1 MIDQF
6 VSLCFKKRLVVRLLA
21 IFAAIFGIYA
31 WSQLAIDAYPLLS
44 PVSAQVTAQV
54 PGLAAEEVE
63 QQITI
68 PLERALV
75 GTPGLLSMRSVSTF
89 ALSQIN
95 LLFRDGTEDYWERTR
110 VRERIADATL
120 PSGVSAGLDSVS
132 APELEIY
139 RYSLQSDT
147 KNLMELSEYQKW
159 VVQPALK
166 QVPGVAE
173 VDNFG
178 GFTRQFR
185 LDLDPTELLRYN
197 LGINDVINAINNN
210 TANAG
215 GGRVP
220 RGDQTFIVRGVG
232 LVRTLDDLGNVVVTQ
247 SNSMPVLIKDLGV
260 MSYAHQ
266 EPEGILGLNE
276 NPATVEGIVMG
287 LKYANVSE
295 VINGIHAKV
304 DELQKQLDKD
314 DVHIVT
320 VLDRGDLVTATV
332 SKIGRT
338 LLEGIGLVIVVLM
351 LFLGSP
357 RSALV
362 VAVTIPLAV
371 VSIFV
376 LMNATHMSASMLSL
390 GALDF
395 GVIVDGAIVVTE
407 SILRRREQKPAEAL
421 TEEDVKSATGQVA
434 RPIFFATL
442 IIITAYFPLF
452 TLQRGEAALFTPM
465 AYTVGFALFGALLC
479 TLALVPGLAYWAFR
493 KPRRPFRNGPLEWLS
508 DAYRAT
514 LGRLLNRPLLAY
526 LATGAAFVSVGVLG
540 TQVGRDYLPD
550 LDEGSLWLQVQM
562 PSGLSLDAA
571 SEMASELRRAV
582 REFPEVKYIMTQL
595 GREDAA
601 VDAWTFSHIEAPIGL
616 TPYET
621 WPAGETKK
629 DFVRKLNERLR
640 ELPGI
645 NVGINQPISDM
656 VFDLVG
662 GAHSALV
669 IRVLGDDFAENR
681 RIADGVVNVLRNT
694 RGTAEASI
702 FQELPTPQITIE
714 TDRAAAS
721 RYGINISDITNLIQ
735 TGIGGSAVTQ
745 VYVGDRVYDVSVR
758 YPLESR
764 YDPEA
769 IGNLTLT
776 NSSGMQVPLS
786 QVAKIKQRNG
796 EGFISRWNNHRNL
809 TIRIDLDGRDLVS
822 YLDEVKAKIAQE
834 VHFDTSKY
842 SVEYGG
848 QFENQERAQRRFTL
862 ILGLVLG
869 IMLLL
874 LYTEFGALRQALM
887 ILGIVPLATLGG
899 LIALF
904 VTGETLNIAS
914 AVGFIALFGVA
925 VQNGIIMVANLNR
938 VRETGLPLREAIL
951 AGAQERFRPVLMTA
965 TVATIGMM
973 PAALATGVGSDV
985 QRDVATVVIG
995 GLILATLLT
1004 LFVVPAFYFSLE
1016 RMVERWSAARERGHS
1031 TPAPSSPRA

>member
-6 VSLCFKKRLVVRLLA
+6 VALCFRKRLAVRLIA
-21 IFAAIFGIYA
+21 IFAGIFGIYA
-31 WSQLAIDAYPLLS
+31 WTQLAIDAYPLLS
-44 PVSAQVTAQV
+44 PVSAQVTVQV

-68 PLERALV
+68 PLERALN
-75 GTPGLLSMRSVSTF
+75 GTPGLASMRSISTF

-95 LLFRDGTEDYWERTR
+95 LLFRDGAEDYWQRQR
-110 VRERIADATL
+110 VKERIDDVTL
-120 PSGVSAGLDSVS
+120 PSGASAGLAAVTS
-132 APELEIY
+132 PELEIY
-139 RYSLQSDT
+139 RYTLQSDT
-147 KNLMELSEYQKW
+147 KNLMELSEYQRW
-159 VVQPALK
+159 VIQPALR

-178 GFTRQFR
+178 GLTRQFR
-185 LDLDPTELLRYN
+185 LDLDPTELLRYG

-215 GGRVP
+215 GGRVA
-220 RGDQTFIVRGVG
+220 RGDQSFIVRGVG
-232 LVRTLDDLGNVVVTQ
+232 LVHTLDDLGNVVVTQ
-247 SNSMPVLIKDLGV
+247 TNSMPVLVRDLGGL
-260 MSYAHQ
+260 SYAHQ

-276 NPATVEGIVMG
+276 NPATIEGIVMG
-287 LKYANVSE
+287 LKYSNVSE
-295 VINGIHAKV
+295 VIAGIHAKV
-304 DELQKQLDKD
+304 DELRKQLEPD

-320 VLDRGDLVTATV
+320 VLDRSDLVNATV
-332 SKIGRT
+332 SKIGHT
-338 LLEGIGLVIVVLM
+338 LLEGVGLVIVVLM

-357 RSALV
+357 RSALI

-376 LMNATHMSASMLSL
+376 LMNAAHMSASMLSL

-395 GVIVDGAIVVTE
+395 GVIVDGAIVVME
-407 SILRRREQKPAEAL
+407 NILRRRESKPTQEL
-421 TEEDVKSATGQVA
+421 TEEDVRSATSQVA

-465 AYTVGFALFGALLC
+465 AYTVGFALFGALAC

-493 KPRRPFRNGPLEWLS
+493 KPRPVFRNRPLEWLGG
-508 DAYRAT
+508 AYRAA
-514 LGRLLNRPLLAY
+514 LGRLLNRPLLSY
-526 LATGAAFVSVGVLG
+526 VATGAAFVAVGVLAPF
-540 TQVGRDYLPD
+540 VGRDYLPD
-550 LDEGSLWLQVQM
+550 LDEGALWLQVQL

-582 REFPEVKYIMTQL
+582 REFPEVRYIMTQL

-601 VDAWTFSHIEAPIGL
+601 VDAWTFSHIEAPVGL

-621 WPAGETKK
+621 WPAGETKA
-629 DFVRKLNERLR
+629 DFVRKLNARLS

-669 IRVLGDDFAENR
+669 IRVVGEDFAEDR
-681 RIADGVVNVLRNT
+681 RIAGEIVDILRNT

-702 FQELPTPQITIE
+702 FQEPPLPQIAIE
-714 TDRAAAS
+714 ADRAAAA

-735 TGIGGSAVTQ
+735 NGVGGAAVTQ
-745 VYVGDRVYDVSVR
+745 VFVGDRVYDVSVR
-758 YPLESR
+758 FPLSSR

-769 IGNLTLT
+769 LGNLTLT
-776 NSSGMQVPLS
+776 NSSGMQIPLS
-786 QVAKIKQRNG
+786 QVAKIRQRNG
-796 EGFISRWNNHRNL
+796 EGTITRTNNRRNL
-809 TIRIDLDGRDLVS
+809 TIRIDLADRDLVS
-822 YLDEVKAKIAQE
+822 YLDEVKAKIAQS
-834 VHFDTSKY
+834 VHFDQSKY
-842 SVEYGG
+842 RLEFAG

-869 IMLLL
+869 LMALL
-874 LYTEFGALRQALM
+874 LYTEFGKLRQALL
-887 ILGIVPLATLGG
+887 ILGIVPLAALGG
-899 LIALF
+899 LTALF

-914 AVGFIALFGVA
+914 AVGFIGLFGVA

-938 VRETGLPLREAIL
+938 VRETGASLRDAIL
-951 AGAQERFRPVLMTA
+951 IGASERFRPVLMTA

-985 QRDVATVVIG
+985 QRGVATVVIG
-995 GLILATLLT
+995 GLVLATLLT
-1004 LFVVPAFYFSLE
+1004 LFVVPTFYFSLE
-1016 RMVERWSAARERGHS
+1016 RAAERWLARDEESRHDLAS
-1031 TPAPSSPRA
+1031 RPT

>member
-6 VSLCFKKRLVVRLLA
+6 VSLCFRKRLVVRLLA
-21 IFAAIFGIYA
+21 IFAAIFGVYA
-31 WSQLAIDAYPLLS
+31 WTQLAIDAYPLLS
-44 PVSAQVTAQV
+44 PVSAQVTVQV

-63 QQITI
+63 QQLTI
-68 PLERALV
+68 PLERALN
-75 GTPGLLSMRSVSTF
+75 GTPGLLSMRSISTF

-95 LLFRDGTEDYWERTR
+95 LLFRDDTEDYFERTR
-110 VRERIADATL
+110 VRERIADTTL
-120 PSGVSAGLDSVS
+120 PTGASAGLDSVT

-159 VVQPALK
+159 VVQPALQ

-185 LDLDPTELLRYN
+185 LDLDATELLRYN

-220 RGDQTFIVRGVG
+220 RGDQSFIVRGVG

-247 SNSMPVLIKDLGV
+247 SNSMPVLVKDLGV

-276 NPATVEGIVMG
+276 NPATIEGIVLG

-295 VINGIHAKV
+295 VIKGIHAKV
-304 DELQKQLDKD
+304 DELQKRLDAD

-320 VLDRGDLVTATV
+320 VLDRGDLVNATV

-351 LFLGSP
+351 LCLGSA

-376 LMNATHMSASMLSL
+376 LMNASHMSASMLSL

-407 SILRRREQKPAEAL
+407 SILRRREQKPNEEL

-442 IIITAYFPLF
+442 IIVTAYFPLF

-479 TLALVPGLAYWAFR
+479 TLALVPGLAWWAFR
-493 KPRRPFRNGPLEWLS
+493 KPRRAFRYVPLEWMS
-508 DAYRAT
+508 DAYRVT
-514 LGRLLNRPLLAY
+514 LGRLLNRPLLSY
-526 LATGAAFVSVGVLG
+526 LATAVAFVSVGVLG

-562 PSGLSLDAA
+562 PSGLSFDAA

-621 WPAGETKK
+621 WPAGETKA
-629 DFVRKLNERLR
+629 DFVRKLNARLR
-640 ELPGI
+640 QLPGI
-645 NVGINQPISDM
+645 NVGVTQPISDM

-662 GAHSALV
+662 APTARWSSVCWGTIS
-669 IRVLGDDFAENR
+669 
-681 RIADGVVNVLRNT
+681 LR
-694 RGTAEASI
+694 TA
-702 FQELPTPQITIE
+702 
-714 TDRAAAS
+714 
-721 RYGINISDITNLIQ
+721 
-735 TGIGGSAVTQ
+735 
-745 VYVGDRVYDVSVR
+745 VS
-758 YPLESR
+758 
-764 YDPEA
+764 
-769 IGNLTLT
+769 
-776 NSSGMQVPLS
+776 
-786 QVAKIKQRNG
+786 
-796 EGFISRWNNHRNL
+796 
-809 TIRIDLDGRDLVS
+809 
-822 YLDEVKAKIAQE
+822 
-834 VHFDTSKY
+834 
-842 SVEYGG
+842 
-848 QFENQERAQRRFTL
+848 
-862 ILGLVLG
+862 
-869 IMLLL
+869 
-874 LYTEFGALRQALM
+874 
-887 ILGIVPLATLGG
+887 
-899 LIALF
+899 
-904 VTGETLNIAS
+904 
-914 AVGFIALFGVA
+914 
-925 VQNGIIMVANLNR
+925 R
-938 VRETGLPLREAIL
+938 VRSSTCCAIP
-951 AGAQERFRPVLMTA
+951 GAPPRRR
-965 TVATIGMM
+965 
-973 PAALATGVGSDV
+973 SS
-985 QRDVATVVIG
+985 R
-995 GLILATLLT
+995 
-1004 LFVVPAFYFSLE
+1004 
-1016 RMVERWSAARERGHS
+1016 
-1031 TPAPSSPRA
+1031 SPRSRRS

>member
-6 VSLCFKKRLVVRLLA
+6 VALCFRKRLVVRLIA
-21 IFAAIFGIYA
+21 VFACIFGIYA

-44 PVSAQVTAQV
+44 PVGVQVTAQV
-54 PGLAAEEVE
+54 PGLAAEEIE

-68 PLERALV
+68 PLERGLN
-75 GTPGLLSMRSVSTF
+75 GTPGLTSMRSISTF

-95 LLFRDGTEDYWERTR
+95 LLFRDGAEDYWERQR
-110 VRERIADATL
+110 VRDRIGDITL
-120 PSGVSAGLDSVS
+120 SAGVQTSLDQVT

-139 RYSLQSDT
+139 RYTLESDT
-147 KNLMELSEYQKW
+147 KNLMELSEIQKW
-159 VVQPALK
+159 IVQPALR
-166 QVPGVAE
+166 QVQGVADD
-173 VDNFG
+173 DNFG

-185 LDLDPTELLRYN
+185 LDLDPTELLRYGA
-197 LGINDVINAINNN
+197 GINDVINAINNN

-220 RGDQTFIVRGVG
+220 RGDQSFIVRGVG

-247 SNSMPVLIKDLGV
+247 TNSMPVLIRDLGTL
-260 MSYAHQ
+260 SYAHQ

-276 NPATVEGIVMG
+276 NPATIEGIVTA

-295 VINGIHAKV
+295 VIAGIHAKV
-304 DELQKQLDKD
+304 EELRKQLEPQ
-314 DVHIVT
+314 DVHIVPYI
-320 VLDRGDLVTATV
+320 DRSDLVAATV
-332 SKIGRT
+332 RKIGNT

-351 LFLGSP
+351 LFLGSA

-407 SILRRREQKPAEAL
+407 NILRRREAKPTEEL
-421 TEEDVKSATGQVA
+421 NEEDVRSATSQVA

-465 AYTVGFALFGALLC
+465 AFTVGFALFGALLC
-479 TLALVPGLAYWAFR
+479 TLALVPGLAYLAFR
-493 KPRRPFRNGPLEWLS
+493 KPRRPFRNKPLEALGRVYQ
-508 DAYRAT
+508 AA
-514 LGRLLNRPLLAY
+514 LGRLLDRPILSY
-526 LATGAAFVSVGVLG
+526 LATGLAFVAVGVLG
-540 TQVGRDYLPD
+540 TVVGRDYLPD

-582 REFPEVKYIMTQL
+582 REFPEVRYIVTQL

-601 VDAWTFSHIEAPIGL
+601 VDAWTFSHIEAPVGL
-616 TPYET
+616 TPYDT
-621 WPAGETKK
+621 WPRGETKA
-629 DFVRKLNERLR
+629 DFVRKLNARLR
-640 ELPGI
+640 ELPGF

-656 VFDLVG
+656 VFDAIG

-669 IRVLGDDFAENR
+669 IRVIGDDFSEDR
-681 RIADGVVNVLRNT
+681 RIAGEIVDILRNT

-702 FQELPTPQITIE
+702 FQEPPLPQIAIE
-714 TDRAAAS
+714 ADRAAAA

-735 TGIGGSAVTQ
+735 TGVGGAAVTQ
-745 VYVGDRVYDVSVR
+745 VYVGDRTYDLTVR
-758 YPLESR
+758 FPLNAR
-764 YDPEA
+764 LDPDA
-769 IGNLTLT
+769 LGNLPLT
-776 NSSGMQVPLS
+776 SSTGARVPLS
-786 QVAKIKQRNG
+786 QVANITQRNG
-796 EGFISRWNNHRNL
+796 EGTITRENNHRNL
-809 TIRIDLDGRDLVS
+809 TVRIDLADRDMAS
-822 YLDEVKAKIAQE
+822 YLADVKDRIAHT
-834 VHFDTSKY
+834 VHFDETKY
-842 SVEYGG
+842 HLEFGG

-869 IMLLL
+869 VMLLL
-874 LYTEFGALRQALM
+874 LYTEFGRLRQALL
-887 ILGIVPLATLGG
+887 ILGILPLATLGG

-904 VTGETLNIAS
+904 ITGETLNVAT

-938 VRETGLPLREAIL
+938 VRESGASLRNAVIS
-951 AGAQERFRPVLMTA
+951 GASERFRPVLMTA
-965 TVATIGMM
+965 TVATIGML

-985 QRDVATVVIG
+985 QRGVATVVIG

-1004 LFVVPAFYFSLE
+1004 LFVVPSFYYSLE
-1016 RMVERWSAARERGHS
+1016 RIAERWLTEGQSAA
-1031 TPAPSSPRA
+1031 SPNLAG

>member
-6 VSLCFKKRLVVRLLA
+6 VALCFRKRLVVRLIA
-21 IFAAIFGIYA
+21 IMAAIVGVYA

-44 PVSAQVTAQV
+44 PVGVQVTAQV
-54 PGLAAEEVE
+54 PGLAAEEIE

-68 PLERALV
+68 PLERGLN
-75 GTPGLLSMRSVSTF
+75 GTPGLTSMRSISTF

-95 LLFRDGTEDYWERTR
+95 LLFRDGAEDYWERQR
-110 VRERIADATL
+110 VRDRIGDITL
-120 PSGVSAGLDSVS
+120 PAGVQTSLDPVT

-139 RYSLQSDT
+139 RYTLESDT
-147 KNLMELSEYQKW
+147 KNLMELSEIQRW
-159 VVQPALK
+159 IVQPALR
-166 QVPGVAE
+166 QVQGVADD
-173 VDNFG
+173 DNFG

-185 LDLDPTELLRYN
+185 LDLDPTELLRYGV
-197 LGINDVINAINNN
+197 GINDVINAINNN

-220 RGDQTFIVRGVG
+220 RGDQSFIVRGVG

-247 SNSMPVLIKDLGV
+247 TNSVPVLIRDLGTL
-260 MSYAHQ
+260 SYAHQ
-266 EPEGILGLNE
+266 EPEGILGLNA
-276 NPATVEGIVMG
+276 NPATIEGIVTA

-295 VINGIHAKV
+295 VIAGIHAKV
-304 DELQKQLDKD
+304 EELRKQLEPQ
-314 DVHIVT
+314 DVHIVP
-320 VLDRGDLVTATV
+320 VLDRSDLVAATV
-332 SKIGRT
+332 SKIGST

-407 SILRRREQKPAEAL
+407 NILRRRESKPTEEL
-421 TEEDVKSATGQVA
+421 TEEDVRSATSQVA

-465 AYTVGFALFGALLC
+465 AYTVGYALFGALLC
-479 TLALVPGLAYWAFR
+479 TLALVPGLAYLAFR
-493 KPRRPFRNGPLEWLS
+493 KPRRPFRNKPLEELGR
-508 DAYRAT
+508 AYRVT
-514 LGRLLNRPLLAY
+514 LGRLLDRPILSY
-526 LATGAAFVSVGVLG
+526 LATGLAFVAVGVLG
-540 TQVGRDYLPD
+540 TVVGRDYLPD

-562 PSGLSLDAA
+562 PSGLSIEAA
-571 SEMASELRRAV
+571 SEMASELRRAA
-582 REFPEVKYIMTQL
+582 REFPEVRYIMTQL

-616 TPYET
+616 TPYDT
-621 WPAGETKK
+621 WPKGETKA
-629 DFVRKLNERLR
+629 DLVRKLNARLR
-640 ELPGI
+640 ELPGF

-656 VFDLVG
+656 VFDAIG

-669 IRVLGDDFAENR
+669 IRVIGDDFSEDR
-681 RIADGVVNVLRNT
+681 RIAGEIVDILRNT

-702 FQELPTPQITIE
+702 FQEPPLPQIAIE
-714 TDRAAAS
+714 TDRAAAA

-735 TGIGGSAVTQ
+735 TGVGGAAVTQ
-745 VYVGDRVYDVSVR
+745 VYVGDRTYDLTVR
-758 YPLESR
+758 FPLSAR
-764 YDPEA
+764 LDPDA
-769 IGNLTLT
+769 LGNLPLT
-776 NSSGMQVPLS
+776 SSTGARVPLS
-786 QVAKIKQRNG
+786 QVATITQRNG
-796 EGFISRWNNHRNL
+796 EGTITRENNHRNL
-809 TIRIDLDGRDLVS
+809 TVRIDLADRDMGS
-822 YLDEVKAKIAQE
+822 YLVEVKDRIAQT
-834 VHFDTSKY
+834 VHFDESKY
-842 SVEYGG
+842 HLEFGG

-869 IMLLL
+869 VMLLL
-874 LYTEFGALRQALM
+874 LYTEFGRLRQALL
-887 ILGIVPLATLGG
+887 ILGILPLATLGG

-904 VTGETLNIAS
+904 VTGETLNVAT

-938 VRETGLPLREAIL
+938 VRESGVSLRNAVIS
-951 AGAQERFRPVLMTA
+951 GASERFRPVLMTA
-965 TVATIGMM
+965 TVATIGML

-985 QRDVATVVIG
+985 QRGVATVVIG

-1004 LFVVPAFYFSLE
+1004 LFVVPSFYYSLE
-1016 RMVERWSAARERGHS
+1016 KIAERWLPEGHSAA
-1031 TPAPSSPRA
+1031 SPHLAE

>member
-1 MIDQF
+1 MIEQF
-6 VSLCFKKRLVVRLLA
+6 VALCLRKRLVVRLIA
-21 IFAAIFGIYA
+21 IFAGIFGVYA
-31 WSQLAIDAYPLLS
+31 WTQLAIDAYPLLS
-44 PVSAQVTAQV
+44 PVSVQVTTQV
-54 PGLAAEEVE
+54 PGLAAEEIE

-68 PLERALV
+68 PLERALN
-75 GTPGLLSMRSVSTF
+75 GTPGLVSMRSISTF

-95 LLFRDGTEDYWERTR
+95 LLFRDGAEDYWQRQR
-110 VRERIADATL
+110 VRERIGDVTL
-120 PSGVSAGLDSVS
+120 PSGASPGLDNVT

-139 RYSLQSDT
+139 RYTLESDS
-147 KNLMELSEYQKW
+147 KNLMELSEFQRW
-159 VVQPALK
+159 VVMPALQ
-166 QVPGVAE
+166 QVPGVAG

-185 LDLDPTELLRYN
+185 LDLDPTELLRYG

-215 GGRVP
+215 GGRVA
-220 RGDQTFIVRGVG
+220 RGDQNFIVRGVG
-232 LVRTLDDLGNVVVTQ
+232 LVRTLEDLGNIVVAQ
-247 SNSMPVLIKDLGV
+247 RNSMPILVRDLG
-260 MSYAHQ
+260 SLNYTHQ
-266 EPEGILGLNE
+266 EPEGILGKNE
-276 NPATVEGIVMG
+276 NPASIEGIVMG
-287 LKYANVSE
+287 LKYSNVSD
-295 VINGIHAKV
+295 VIAGIHAKV
-304 DELQKQLDKD
+304 EELRRQLEPQ
-314 DVHIVT
+314 DVHIVPII
-320 VLDRGDLVTATV
+320 DRSDLVSATV
-332 SKIGRT
+332 SKIGHT
-338 LLEGIGLVIVVLM
+338 VIEGIGLVIVVLM

-376 LMNATHMSASMLSL
+376 LMNASHMSASMLSL

-407 SILRRREQKPAEAL
+407 NILRRRESKPTEAL
-421 TEEDVKSATGQVA
+421 TEDDIRSATSQVA

-465 AYTVGFALFGALLC
+465 AYTVGFALFGALVC

-493 KPRRPFRNGPLEWLS
+493 KPRPVFRNKPLEWIGG
-508 DAYRAT
+508 AYRST
-514 LGRLLNRPLLAY
+514 LRRLLNRPLLSY
-526 LATGAAFVSVGVLG
+526 LATGAAFVAVGVLG
-540 TQVGRDYLPD
+540 PLVGRDYLPD
-550 LDEGSLWLQVQM
+550 LDEGALWLQVQM

-571 SEMASELRRAV
+571 SEMASELRRTV
-582 REFPEVKYIMTQL
+582 REFPEVRYIMTQL

-621 WPAGETKK
+621 WPAGETKA
-629 DFVRKLNERLR
+629 DFVRKLNARLR
-640 ELPGI
+640 ELPGM

-669 IRVLGDDFAENR
+669 LRIVGDDFTEDR
-681 RIADGVVNVLRNT
+681 RIADEIVDILRNT

-702 FQELPTPQITIE
+702 FQEPPLPQIAIE
-714 TDRAAAS
+714 ADRAAAS

-735 TGIGGSAVTQ
+735 TGVGGAAVTQ
-745 VYVGDRVYDVSVR
+745 VFVGDRVYDASVR
-758 YPLESR
+758 FPLSSR
-764 YDPEA
+764 HDPEA
-769 IGNLTLT
+769 LGNLTLT
-776 NSSGMQVPLS
+776 NSGGMQVPLS
-786 QVAKIKQRNG
+786 QVARITQRNG
-796 EGFISRWNNHRNL
+796 EGTITRTNNRRNL
-809 TIRIDLDGRDLVS
+809 TIRIDLVDRDLVS
-822 YLDEVKAKIAQE
+822 YLAEVKEKIAQS
-834 VHFDTSKY
+834 VHFDQSKY
-842 SVEYGG
+842 RLEFAG

-862 ILGLVLG
+862 ILGLVLAV
-869 IMLLL
+869 MMLL
-874 LYTEFGALRQALM
+874 LYTEFGKLRQALL
-887 ILGIVPLATLGG
+887 ILGVVPLAALGG

-914 AVGFIALFGVA
+914 AVGFIGLFGVA

-938 VRETGLPLREAIL
+938 VRETGVPLHEAIL
-951 AGAQERFRPVLMTA
+951 IGASERFRPVLMTA

-985 QRDVATVVIG
+985 QRGVATVVIG
-995 GLILATLLT
+995 GLILATFLT
-1004 LFVVPAFYFSLE
+1004 LLVLPSIYFSLE
-1016 RMVERWSAARERGHS
+1016 RVAERWAAARGQEALAGH
-1031 TPAPSSPRA
+1031 

>member
-6 VSLCFKKRLVVRLLA
+6 VSLCFKKRLVVRLVA
-21 IFAAIFGIYA
+21 IFAAIFGLYA

-75 GTPGLLSMRSVSTF
+75 GTPGLLSMRSISTF

-120 PSGVSAGLDSVS
+120 PSGVSAGLDSVT

-159 VVQPALK
+159 VVQPALR

-185 LDLDPTELLRYN
+185 LDLDPTELLRYGV
-197 LGINDVINAINNN
+197 GINDVINAINNN

-220 RGDQTFIVRGVG
+220 RGDQTFVVRGVG
-232 LVRTLDDLGNVVVTQ
+232 LVRTLGDLGNVVVTQ

-276 NPATVEGIVMG
+276 NPATVEGIVLG

-295 VINGIHAKV
+295 VISGIHTKV

-320 VLDRGDLVTATV
+320 VLDRGDLVNATV

-376 LMNATHMSASMLSL
+376 LMNASHMSASMLSL

-407 SILRRREQKPAEAL
+407 SILRRREQKPTEEL

-493 KPRRPFRNGPLEWLS
+493 KPSRPFRNVPLEWLS
-508 DAYRAT
+508 AAYRAT
-514 LGRLLNRPLLAY
+514 LGQLLNRPFLSY
-526 LATGAAFVSVGVLG
+526 LATGIAFASAGVLA

-621 WPAGETKK
+621 WPAGETKA
-629 DFVRKLNERLR
+629 DFVRKLNARLR

-645 NVGINQPISDM
+645 DVGVNQPISDM

-662 GAHSALV
+662 GSHSALV
-669 IRVLGDDFAENR
+669 IRVLGDDFAEDR
-681 RIADGVVNVLRNT
+681 RIAGEIVDILRNT

-702 FQELPTPQITIE
+702 FQEPPTPQITIE

-721 RYGINISDITNLIQ
+721 RYGINVSDITNLIQ

-758 YPLESR
+758 FPLESR
-764 YDPEA
+764 YDPDA
-769 IGNLTLT
+769 IGNLTLS

-786 QVAKIKQRNG
+786 QVAKIAQRNG
-796 EGFISRWNNHRNL
+796 EGFISRWNNRRNL
-809 TIRIDLDGRDLVS
+809 TVRIDLDGRDLVS

-842 SVEYGG
+842 SIEYGG
-848 QFENQERAQRRFTL
+848 QFENQERAQRRFAL
-862 ILGLVLG
+862 ILGLVLA

-874 LYTEFGALRQALM
+874 LYTEFGKLRQALL

-904 VTGETLNIAS
+904 ITGETLNIAS
-914 AVGFIALFGVA
+914 AVGFIGLFGVA

-938 VRETGLPLREAIL
+938 VRETGVSLRDAIL
-951 AGAQERFRPVLMTA
+951 IGASERFRPVLMTA
-965 TVATIGMM
+965 TVATIGML

-985 QRDVATVVIG
+985 QRGVATVVIG

-1004 LFVVPAFYFSLE
+1004 LFVVPTFYFSLE
-1016 RMVERWSAARERGHS
+1016 RVAERWSARRG
-1031 TPAPSSPRA
+1031 APQDLASRTA

>member
-6 VSLCFKKRLVVRLLA
+6 VALCFRKRLVIRLIA
-21 IFAAIFGIYA
+21 VFAAVYGIYA
-31 WSQLAIDAYPLLS
+31 WTQLAIDAYPLLS
-44 PVSAQVTAQV
+44 PVSAQVTTQV

-68 PLERALV
+68 PLERALD
-75 GTPGLLSMRSVSTF
+75 GTPGLASMRSVSTF

-95 LLFRDGTEDYWERTR
+95 LLFRDGAEDYWQRQR
-110 VRERIADATL
+110 VRERIGDVTL
-120 PSGVSAGLDSVS
+120 PAGASAGLDAVS

-159 VVQPALK
+159 VIQPALR

-178 GFTRQFR
+178 GLTRQFR
-185 LDLDPTELLRYN
+185 LDLDPAELLRYN

-220 RGDQTFIVRGVG
+220 RGDQSFIVRGVG

-247 SNSMPVLIKDLGV
+247 TGSMPVLVRDLGTL
-260 MSYAHQ
+260 SYAHQ

-276 NPATVEGIVMG
+276 NPATIEGIVMG
-287 LKYANVSE
+287 LKYSNVSE
-295 VINGIHAKV
+295 VIAGIHAKV
-304 DELQKQLDKD
+304 EELRKQLEAD

-320 VLDRGDLVTATV
+320 VLDRSDLVNATV
-332 SKIGRT
+332 GKIGRT
-338 LLEGIGLVIVVLM
+338 LIEGIGLVIVVLM

-362 VAVTIPLAV
+362 VAVTIPLAAA
-371 VSIFV
+371 SIFV
-376 LMNATHMSASMLSL
+376 LMNASHMSASMLSL

-407 SILRRREQKPAEAL
+407 NILRRREARPDEEL
-421 TEEDVKSATGQVA
+421 TEEDVGSATGQVA

-465 AYTVGFALFGALLC
+465 AFTMGYALFGALLC

-493 KPRRPFRNGPLEWLS
+493 RPRPLFHYRPLEWLGG
-508 DAYRAT
+508 AYRAM
-514 LGRLLNRPLLAY
+514 LGRLLDRPLMSYIA
-526 LATGAAFVSVGVLG
+526 AGAAFVAVGVLAPL
-540 TQVGRDYLPD
+540 VGRDYLPD
-550 LDEGSLWLQVQM
+550 LDEGSLWLQVQL

-571 SEMASELRRAV
+571 SEMASELRRTV
-582 REFPEVKYIMTQL
+582 REFPEVRYIMTQL

-601 VDAWTFSHIEAPIGL
+601 VDAWTFSHVEAPVGL

-621 WPAGETKK
+621 WPAGETKA
-629 DFVRKLNERLR
+629 DFVRKLNARLR

-645 NVGINQPISDM
+645 NVGITQPISDM

-669 IRVLGDDFAENR
+669 IRVVGDDFGEDR
-681 RIADGVVNVLRNT
+681 RIAGEIVDILHNT
-694 RGTAEASI
+694 RGTAAASI
-702 FQELPTPQITIE
+702 FQEPPLPQIMIE
-714 TDRAAAS
+714 TDRAAAA

-735 TGIGGSAVTQ
+735 TGIGGGAVTQ

-758 YPLESR
+758 FPLSSR
-764 YDPEA
+764 YDPES
-769 IGNLTLT
+769 IGDLTLT

-786 QVAKIKQRNG
+786 QVAKITQRNG
-796 EGFISRWNNHRNL
+796 EGTITRTNNRRNL
-809 TIRIDLDGRDLVS
+809 TVRIDLAGRDLVS
-822 YLDEVKAKIAQE
+822 YLDEVKARIAQD
-834 VHFDTSKY
+834 VHFDASKY
-842 SVEYGG
+842 RIEYGG

-869 IMLLL
+869 VMLLL
-874 LYTEFGALRQALM
+874 LYAEFGALRQSLL

-899 LIALF
+899 LAALF

-938 VRETGLPLREAIL
+938 LRETSLSLREAIL
-951 AGAQERFRPVLMTA
+951 EGAAERFRPVLMTA
-965 TVATIGMM
+965 TVATIGML

-985 QRDVATVVIG
+985 QRAVATVVIG
-995 GLILATLLT
+995 GLVLATLLT
-1004 LFVVPAFYFSLE
+1004 LFVVPAFYFS
-1016 RMVERWSAARERGHS
+1016 VERAVELRRSEHGRPARPPQPAS
-1031 TPAPSSPRA
+1031 TA